1 MFRVRA
7 DFREDL
13 EVGAGV
19 ERVRALFADPQ
30 SFARLMPCVESV
42 EQSGASSAVW
52 TVRAAI
58 ALIGAVRGHFNLERR
73 DASAARVEWGPSAT
87 EEKNLL
93 RYAIGFEELD
103 PRRTLVR
110 CALRVELRRAHAR
123 DLHLAAALIGERRI
137 SAGVEERVTEMM
149 KTFLARARA
158 ELEGVTSTGPR

>member
-13 EVGAGV
+13 EVGSNV

-30 SFARLMPCVESV
+30 SFARLMPGVESV
-42 EQSGASSAVW
+42 EQGGAGSAVW
-52 TVRAAI
+52 TVRADI
-58 ALIGAVRGHFNLERR
+58 PLISAARGRFGLERR
-73 DASAARVEWGPSAT
+73 DESPARVEWGPAAT

-103 PRRTLVR
+103 PTRTLVR

-123 DLHLAAALIGERRI
+123 ELHLAAALIGERRI
-137 SAGVEERVTEMM
+137 SAGVEERLTEMM
-149 KTFLARARA
+149 RTFLARARS
-158 ELEGVTSTGPR
+158 E